1 MRRYTCESVLRNRR
15 ITRLPETI
23 IRGCRNYEQY
33 LSFQPR
39 NYLPMCVRL
48 QRITEN
54 SKYCAISSRV
64 LRESISTREGKS
76 SIRRVSHSTSALRR
90 EFSTVVRRFPYSVR
104 KGRRPASNGRVAFP
118 CSRCSMRAQMY
129 RTHFALKR
137 FLCFRISS
145 NTFSKRKCLYFG
157 GRNVKRVSRSSF
169 NFFYVPLVKK
179 KKKRKERERK
189 AKKHFPLP
197 RAYRILKISKQ
208 HENARPRLPPSLRSE
223 ENESREIR
231 GEQSIRQIFGSTAH
245 SDRTNARGNIQKRS
259 KRVAIRKSFGNWR
272 STLDAFPLRD
282 DYAATFHPRDTSL
295 RLCTGAIYAA
305 FTHTLSLSL
314 LSSRDIRDIRLPRE
328 YARHMDPHAPAHRL
342 CKRCAPC
349 YRLLFR
355 DQPCILAYA
364 TF

>member
-104 KGRRPASNGRVAFP
+104 KGRRPASNDRVAFP

-145 NTFSKRKCLYFG
+145 NTFPKRKCLYFG
-157 GRNVKRVSRSSF
+157 GRNVKRISRSSF

-179 KKKRKERERK
+179 KKKKKGEREKSEK
-189 AKKHFPLP
+189 AL
-197 RAYRILKISKQ
+197 
-208 HENARPRLPPSLRSE
+208 
-223 ENESREIR
+223 
-231 GEQSIRQIFGSTAH
+231 ST
-245 SDRTNARGNIQKRS
+245 
-259 KRVAIRKSFGNWR
+259 
-272 STLDAFPLRD
+272 
-282 DYAATFHPRDTSL
+282 
-295 RLCTGAIYAA
+295 
-305 FTHTLSLSL
+305 
-314 LSSRDIRDIRLPRE
+314 SSRVSHSKNFEATRKCSAETPFFASFRGKREPRNTRGTKYSTNIRVNG
-328 YARHMDPHAPAHRL
+328 A
-342 CKRCAPC
+342 
-349 YRLLFR
+349 F
-355 DQPCILAYA
+355 
-364 TF
+364 